1 MKNTLAENM
10 RRFGTKNLTEA
21 VASKADQ
28 SSVPASLVGR
38 TVTMHSQPEQNT
50 NVGYDIGIIALR
62 QSGDKIGIMGLD
74 LTDDATVAAY
84 EAGKQVPALEFWFRR
99 GGTGFYYSGLTFYN
113 RWLAGELTR
122 TYFK

>member
-1 MKNTLAENM
+1 M
-10 RRFGTKNLTEA
+10 RRFATKNLREA
-21 VASKADQ
+21 TASMADK

-50 NVGYDIGIIALR
+50 NVGYDIGIIAIR
-62 QSGDKIGIMGLD
+62 RTGDKIGIMGLD
-74 LTDDATVAAY
+74 LADDANVAAY
-84 EAGKQVPALEFWFRR
+84 EAGKQVPALEFWFSR

-113 RWLAGELTR
+113 RWLVGELNR

>member
-1 MKNTLAENM
+1 MKHTLWENM
-10 RRFGTKNLTEA
+10 HRFGTKNLREA
-21 VASKADQ
+21 AASKAD
-28 SSVPASLVGR
+28 SASVPASLVGR

-74 LTDDATVAAY
+74 LTDEANVAAY

-99 GGTGFYYSGLTFYN
+99 GGNAFYYSGLTFYN
-113 RWLAGELTR
+113 RWLVGELNR